1 MSTSGT
7 GILENDI
14 AYDVYTNIMAMY
26 EKGKTIEE
34 IEARF
39 PLQIQDEDAYEKEM
53 YVVANGLAL
62 WEIGAMTTNKLEY
75 IKDIVS
81 IGASI
86 EEWKDSNEARL
97 SEERKKIVNQYIKK
111 ISKKRIIKSTVKRK
125 KGEELLIK
133 KGDVFQYKDRNGYF
147 RILICVEVNL
157 VNHIAKYYFI
167 ITNYISNNEFAFD
180 NVQHLSVLIHKYEY
194 SGSRE
199 MAIESRPGIEKIW
212 KLYNSNDIWIFGL
225 IYQMV
230 YGNSQLYNI
239 LDKFLKIGN
248 IHFNTLYN
256 IPGIVGGFKDINT
269 LEMRLDDE
277 EIEFNKKGDNIIEL
291 RHLLE

>member
-14 AYDVYTNIMAMY
+14 AYDVYTNIRAMH
-26 EKGKTIEE
+26 ENGKTIKE
-34 IEARF
+34 IESRF
-39 PLQIQDEDAYEKEM
+39 PLQIQGEDAYEKEM

-62 WEIGAMTTNKLEY
+62 WEIGAMTADKLEY

-86 EEWKDSNEARL
+86 EEWKDSNEPRL

-111 ISKKRIIKSTVKRK
+111 ISKKRIIESTVKRK
-125 KGEELLIK
+125 KSEELLIK
-133 KGDVFQYKDRNGYF
+133 TGDVFQYKDRNGYY
-147 RILICVEVNL
+147 RVLICVQARL
-157 VNHIAKYYFI
+157 VKHKAAYSFI
-167 ITNYISNNEFAFD
+167 FTNYISKNEFAFD
-180 NVQHLSVLIHKYEY
+180 NIQQLSVLIHKCQY

-199 MAIESRPGIEKIW
+199 MAIERSPGIEKIW
-212 KLYNSNDIWIFGL
+212 DLYNSNDIWVFGL
-225 IYQMV
+225 VYQMV
-230 YGNSQLYNI
+230 FGNSQLYNI
-239 LDKFLKIGN
+239 LHTFLKIGN

-256 IPGIVGGFKDINT
+256 IPGIVGGFIDIDT

-277 EIEFNKKGDNIIEL
+277 EIEFNKNDDNIIEL
-291 RHLLE
+291 KHLLI